1 MEGSFVDSIYEDMAR
16 RTGGDIYVGVVGP
29 VRTGKSTFIKR
40 FMETLVLPNIDDMY
54 RRERARDELPQSG
67 SGRTIMTAEP
77 KFVPEEAAEIALGG
91 DTSASVRLIDCVGYV
106 ISGAE
111 GVTEDGAERMV
122 MTPWHDGEIPMT
134 QAAEEGT
141 RRVIAEHSTIGL
153 VITADGSFGDI
164 PRESFLAA
172 EERSICELRE
182 IGKPFAV
189 VLNSAAPTA
198 EETIALAEEISARYG
213 VPCRPLDCLHLSAS
227 DVNEVMRM
235 VLFQFPLVELSIWL
249 PAWSEVL
256 PADCELRSRLHA
268 LLLTAGKE
276 MRVLQDVYDAVKT
289 IGESELVRSTDIRS
303 VRAGDGTASVAIELE
318 ETLYYRTI
326 SEQSGFDIRD
336 DGELMELLRSLRSVK
351 SEYDHVH
358 DALLQAQ
365 ETGYGV
371 ILPEPEDMVL
381 EEPRIVSRGGR
392 STVRLKATA
401 PAIHLFRTDVE
412 TEVSPAVGG
421 EKASEEIISFLL
433 QGFDGDINRIWESN
447 IFGKSLY
454 DIAEEGLTTKLQRIP
469 PNIRNRLRVTVQRL
483 VNDGGYGLIC
493 IIL

>member
-1 MEGSFVDSIYEDMAR
+1 MDSIYEDMAR
-16 RTGGDIYVGVVGP
+16 RTSGDIYVGVVGP

-40 FMETLVLPNIDDMY
+40 FMETLVLPGIDDEY

-77 KFVPEEAAEIALGG
+77 KFVPEEAAVIGLDGG
-91 DTSASVRLIDCVGYV
+91 TSASVRLIDCVGYMV
-106 ISGAE
+106 PGTE
-111 GVTEDGAERMV
+111 GLTEDGAERMV
-122 MTPWHDGEIPMT
+122 STPWYDREIPMT

-141 RRVIAEHSTIGL
+141 RRVIADQSSIGL
-153 VITADGSFGDI
+153 VITTDGSFGDI
-164 PRESFLAA
+164 PRENYLSA
-172 EERSICELRE
+172 EERVIRELRE

-189 VLNSAAPTA
+189 VLNSASPTSEKA
-198 EETIALAEEISARYG
+198 IALSEEIAAGYG
-213 VPCRPLDCLHLSAS
+213 VPCVPMDCLHLTAS
-227 DVNEVMRM
+227 DVNDIMQL
-235 VLFQFPLVELSIWL
+235 VLYQFPLTELDVWL
-249 PAWSEVL
+249 PAWAEAL
-256 PADCELRSRLHA
+256 PTENELRCQLNEM
-268 LLLTAGKE
+268 LLAVGKDL
-276 MRVLQDVYDAVKT
+276 RVLQDVFSAVT
-289 IGESELVRSTDIRS
+289 AIGSSDLVDTAEIRA
-303 VRAGDGTASVAIELE
+303 VQAGDGSASVVVALQDA
-318 ETLYYRTI
+318 LYYQTI
-326 SEQSGFDIRD
+326 SEQSGFEIRD
-336 DGELMELLRSLRSVK
+336 DGELMELLRSLRAVK

-358 DALLQAQ
+358 EALQQAQ
-365 ETGYGV
+365 DTGYGV
-371 ILPEPEDMVL
+371 ILPEPDDMVL
-381 EEPRIVSRGGR
+381 EEPQIISRGGR

-454 DIAEEGLTTKLQRIP
+454 DIAEEGLTAKLHRIP

>member
-1 MEGSFVDSIYEDMAR
+1 MDSIYEDMAR

-91 DTSASVRLIDCVGYV
+91 DASASVRLIDCVGYMV
-106 ISGAE
+106 PGAE
-111 GVTEDGAERMV
+111 GLTEDGAERMV
-122 MTPWHDGEIPMT
+122 TTPWHDEEIPMT

-141 RRVIAEHSTIGL
+141 RRVIADHSTIGL
-153 VITADGSFGDI
+153 VITADGSFGEL

-172 EERSICELRE
+172 EERAVRELRE
-182 IGKPFAV
+182 IGKPFV
-189 VLNSAAPTA
+189 VLLNSAVPSAD
-198 EETIALAEEISARYG
+198 ETTALAEDISARYG
-213 VPCRPLDCLHLSAS
+213 VPCRPLDCLHMSAA
-227 DVNEVMRM
+227 DVNDVMRM

-249 PAWSEVL
+249 PAWAEVL
-256 PADCELRSRLHA
+256 PADCELRSRLHGM
-268 LLLTAGKE
+268 LLTAGRDI
-276 MRVLQDVYDAVKT
+276 RVLQVVFAAVDL
-289 IGESELVRSTDIRS
+289 IGKSELVRSADIRS
-303 VRAGDGTASVAIELE
+303 VRAGEGTVSVGIELDE
-318 ETLYYRTI
+318 SLYYQTV

-358 DALLQAQ
+358 EALLEAQ

-371 ILPEPEDMVL
+371 ILPEPDDMVL
-381 EEPRIVSRGGR
+381 EEPKIVSRGGR
-392 STVRLKATA
+392 SAVRLKATA

-433 QGFDGDINRIWESN
+433 QGFDGDVNRIWESN

-454 DIAEEGLTTKLQRIP
+454 DIAEEGLTAKLQRIP
-469 PNIRNRLRVTVQRL
+469 PNVRNRLRVTVQRL
-483 VNDGGYGLIC
+483 VNDGCCGLIC